1 MSTTV
6 EPRLTTAQL
15 TKNTQIISLY
25 GEIDLWRLPELQEAL
40 EAAVAEP
47 GKKVIVDLKAATFV
61 DSSVLG
67 ALSLAW
73 KRLHARDGEL
83 VVVCDHPRVVRVFKI
98 TGLDGMFRFER
109 SVQEAFAPALPSE
122 AA

>member
-1 MSTTV
+1 MPTTL
-6 EPRLTTAQL
+6 EPRLTTARL
-15 TKNTQIISLY
+15 TQKTKMISLF

-47 GKKVIVDLKAATFV
+47 GNKVIVDLKAATFV

-73 KRLHARDGEL
+73 KRLHAGEGEL
-83 VVVCDHPRVVRVFKI
+83 VVVCDDPRVARVFRI
-98 TGLDGMFRFER
+98 TGLDGVFRFER
-109 SVQEAFAPALPSE
+109 SVQEALAPALPSE